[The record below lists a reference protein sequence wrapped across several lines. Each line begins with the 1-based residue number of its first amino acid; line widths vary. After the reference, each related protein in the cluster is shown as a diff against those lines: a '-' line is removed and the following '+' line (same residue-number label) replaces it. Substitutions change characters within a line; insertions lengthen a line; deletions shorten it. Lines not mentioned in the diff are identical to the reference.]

1 MFDCDDFG
9 RSMSFQLRR
18 LALSGF
24 CFVGFL
30 GYLFPST
37 AGAQSIQNRVD
48 PMSKEAFALSIK
60 QAALT
65 VCALRRLDMD
75 YKVALN
81 TSATPVFQLVKF
93 QYGMDIEGIDVKL
106 EDQSFIR
113 FLGYKISEITLE
125 SCKEILPPTVEL
137 TIQKI
142 KSRLN
147 P

>member
-1 MFDCDDFG
+1 
-9 RSMSFQLRR
+9 MSFQLRR
-18 LALSGF
+18 LALSGS
-24 CFVGFL
+24 CFVGL
-30 GYLFPST
+30 LCCMFPAI

-65 VCALRRLDMD
+65 GCALRRLDMD

-93 QYGMDIEGIDVKL
+93 QYGMDIEGINEKL
-106 EDQSFIR
+106 EEQRFIR

-125 SCKEILPPTVEL
+125 ACKEILPPNVEL

-142 KSRLN
+142 KSKPN

>member
-1 MFDCDDFG
+1 
-9 RSMSFQLRR
+9 MSFQLRR
-18 LALSGF
+18 LALSGS
-24 CFVGFL
+24 CFVGLL
-30 GYLFPST
+30 GCLFP
-37 AGAQSIQNRVD
+37 AMADAQSIQNRVD
-48 PMSKEAFALSIK
+48 PMSKDAFALSLK

-93 QYGMDIEGIDVKL
+93 QYGMDIEGINEKL

-113 FLGYKISEITLE
+113 FLGYKISEITLDA
-125 SCKEILPPTVEL
+125 CKDILPPSVDSS
-137 TIQKI
+137 IQKI
-142 KSRLN
+142 KGRLN

>member
-1 MFDCDDFG
+1 
-9 RSMSFQLRR
+9 MSFQLRR
-18 LALSGF
+18 LALSGS
-24 CFVGFL
+24 CFVGL
-30 GYLFPST
+30 LCCMFPAI

-93 QYGMDIEGIDVKL
+93 QYGMDIEGINEKL
-106 EDQSFIR
+106 EEQRFIR

-125 SCKEILPPTVEL
+125 ACKEILPPNVEL

-142 KSRLN
+142 KSKLN

>member
-1 MFDCDDFG
+1 
-9 RSMSFQLRR
+9 MSFQLRR
-18 LALSGF
+18 LASSSF
-24 CFVGFL
+24 CFIGLL
-30 GYLFPST
+30 GCSFPAM
-37 AGAQSIQNRVD
+37 AGAQSIQNRMV

-93 QYGMDIEGIDVKL
+93 KYGMSIVGIDKKL
-106 EDQSFIR
+106 EDQGFIR

-125 SCKEILPPTVEL
+125 SCKEILPANVVL
-137 TIQKI
+137 SIQKI
-142 KSRLN
+142 RERAN

>member
-1 MFDCDDFG
+1 MFFK
-9 RSMSFQLRR
+9 LRR
-18 LALSGF
+18 LTLSGS
-24 CFVGFL
+24 CFVVLL
-30 GYLFPST
+30 GCLFPAI

-75 YKVALN
+75 YKIALN

-93 QYGMDIEGIDVKL
+93 QYGMDIEGNDEKL
-106 EDQSFIR
+106 DEQRFIR

-125 SCKEILPPTVEL
+125 ACKEILPPNVEL

-142 KSRLN
+142 KDKLN

>member
-1 MFDCDDFG
+1 
-9 RSMSFQLRR
+9 MSFQLRR
-18 LALSGF
+18 LALSGS
-24 CFVGFL
+24 CFVGL
-30 GYLFPST
+30 LCCLFPAM

-93 QYGMDIEGIDVKL
+93 QYGMDIEGINEKL
-106 EDQSFIR
+106 EEQRFIR

-125 SCKEILPPTVEL
+125 ACKEILPPNVEL

-142 KSRLN
+142 KSMPN

>member
-1 MFDCDDFG
+1 
-9 RSMSFQLRR
+9 MSFQLRR
-18 LALSGF
+18 LALSGS
-24 CFVGFL
+24 CFVGIL
-30 GYLFPST
+30 GCLFPAI
-37 AGAQSIQNRVD
+37 AGAQSIQNRVE

-93 QYGMDIEGIDVKL
+93 QYGMDIEGIDQKL
-106 EDQSFIR
+106 EDQRLIR

-125 SCKEILPPTVEL
+125 SCKEILPPNVGSA
-137 TIQKI
+137 IQKI
-142 KSRLN
+142 KGRRD

>member
-1 MFDCDDFG
+1 MA
-9 RSMSFQLRR
+9 FQWRR
-18 LALSGF
+18 LALSGS
-24 CFVGFL
+24 CFL
-30 GYLFPST
+30 GLLSCLFP
-37 AGAQSIQNRVD
+37 AMADAQLIQNRVD

-93 QYGMDIEGIDVKL
+93 QYGMDIEGINEKL
-106 EDQSFIR
+106 EEQRFIR

-125 SCKEILPPTVEL
+125 ACKEILPPNVEL

-142 KSRLN
+142 KDKLN

>member
-1 MFDCDDFG
+1 
-9 RSMSFQLRR
+9 MSFQLRR
-18 LALSGF
+18 LALSGS
-24 CFVGFL
+24 CFVGL
-30 GYLFPST
+30 LCCMFPAI

-93 QYGMDIEGIDVKL
+93 QYGMDIEGINDKL
-106 EDQSFIR
+106 EEQRFIR

-125 SCKEILPPTVEL
+125 ACKEILPPNVEL

-142 KSRLN
+142 KSKPN

>member
-1 MFDCDDFG
+1 
-9 RSMSFQLRR
+9 MSLQLRR
-18 LALSGF
+18 LVLSGF
-24 CFVGFL
+24 CYVGFL
-30 GYLFPST
+30 GYLFPGM

-81 TSATPVFQLVKF
+81 TSAIPVFQLVKF
-93 QYGMDIEGIDVKL
+93 KYGMSIVGIDKKL
-106 EDQSFIR
+106 EDQGLIR
-113 FLGYKISEITLE
+113 FLGYKISETTLE
-125 SCKEILPPTVEL
+125 SCKEILPPSL
-137 TIQKI
+137 GLSIQKI
-142 KSRLN
+142 KERLD

>member
-1 MFDCDDFG
+1 
-9 RSMSFQLRR
+9 MSLQLRR

-24 CFVGFL
+24 CYVGFL
-30 GYLFPST
+30 GYLFPGM

-48 PMSKEAFALSIK
+48 PMSKEAFELSIK

-93 QYGMDIEGIDVKL
+93 KYGMNIVGIDKKL
-106 EDQSFIR
+106 EDQGFIR
-113 FLGYKISEITLE
+113 FLGYKISETTLE
-125 SCKEILPPTVEL
+125 SCKEILPPSVGL
-137 TIQKI
+137 SIKKI
-142 KSRLN
+142 KGRLD

>member
-1 MFDCDDFG
+1 
-9 RSMSFQLRR
+9 MSFQLRR
-18 LALSGF
+18 LAFSGS
-24 CFVGFL
+24 CFVGL
-30 GYLFPST
+30 LCCLFPAI

-93 QYGMDIEGIDVKL
+93 QYGMDIEGMNEKL
-106 EDQSFIR
+106 EEQRFIR

-125 SCKEILPPTVEL
+125 ACKEILPPNVEL
-137 TIQKI
+137 SIQKI
-142 KSRLN
+142 KSKLN

>member
-1 MFDCDDFG
+1 
-9 RSMSFQLRR
+9 MSFQLRR
-18 LALSGF
+18 LALCGS
-24 CFVGFL
+24 CFL
-30 GYLFPST
+30 GLLGCLFPAI

-48 PMSKEAFALSIK
+48 PMSKEAFAQSIK

-93 QYGMDIEGIDVKL
+93 QYDMDIEGIDEKL
-106 EDQSFIR
+106 EEQRFIR
-113 FLGYKISEITLE
+113 FLGYKISEVTLK
-125 SCKEILPPTVEL
+125 SCKEILPPNVSL

-142 KSRLN
+142 KGSLS

>member
-1 MFDCDDFG
+1 
-9 RSMSFQLRR
+9 MSFQLRR
-18 LALSGF
+18 LALSGP
-24 CFVGFL
+24 CFVGLL
-30 GYLFPST
+30 GCLFPAI
-37 AGAQSIQNRVD
+37 AGAQSIQNRVE

-81 TSATPVFQLVKF
+81 TSATPVFQLIKF
-93 QYGMDIEGIDVKL
+93 QYGMDIEGIDQKL
-106 EDQSFIR
+106 EDRRLIR

-125 SCKEILPPTVEL
+125 SCKEILPPNVGSA
-137 TIQKI
+137 IQKI
-142 KSRLN
+142 KGRRD

>member
-1 MFDCDDFG
+1 MF
-9 RSMSFQLRR
+9 FQLRR
-18 LALSGF
+18 LALSGS
-24 CFVGFL
+24 CFVVLL
-30 GYLFPST
+30 GCLFPAI

-75 YKVALN
+75 YKIALN

-93 QYGMDIEGIDVKL
+93 QYGMDIEGNDEKL
-106 EDQSFIR
+106 DEQRFIR

-125 SCKEILPPTVEL
+125 ACKEILPPNVEL

-142 KSRLN
+142 KDKLN

>member
-1 MFDCDDFG
+1 
-9 RSMSFQLRR
+9 MSFQSRR
-18 LALSGF
+18 LALSGS
-24 CFVGFL
+24 CFVGLL
-30 GYLFPST
+30 GCLFPAI
-37 AGAQSIQNRVD
+37 AGAQSIQNRVE

-81 TSATPVFQLVKF
+81 TSATPVFQLIKF
-93 QYGMDIEGIDVKL
+93 QYGMNIEGIDQKL
-106 EDQSFIR
+106 EDQRLIR

-125 SCKEILPPTVEL
+125 SCKEILPPNVGPA
-137 TIQKI
+137 IQKI
-142 KSRLN
+142 KGRRD

>member
-1 MFDCDDFG
+1 
-9 RSMSFQLRR
+9 MSFQLRR
-18 LALSGF
+18 LALSGS
-24 CFVGFL
+24 CFVGVL
-30 GYLFPST
+30 GCLFPAM
-37 AGAQSIQNRVD
+37 AGAQSIQYRVD

-81 TSATPVFQLVKF
+81 ASATPVFQLVKF
-93 QYGMDIEGIDVKL
+93 QYGMDIEGIGEKL
-106 EDQSFIR
+106 EDQRLIR

-125 SCKEILPPTVEL
+125 SCKRILPPNVDL

-142 KSRLN
+142 KDRLN

>member
-1 MFDCDDFG
+1 
-9 RSMSFQLRR
+9 MSFQLRR
-18 LALSGF
+18 LALKGS
-24 CFVGFL
+24 CFVGLL
-30 GYLFPST
+30 GCLFPAI
-37 AGAQSIQNRVD
+37 AGAQSIQNRVE

-93 QYGMDIEGIDVKL
+93 QYGMDIEGIDQKL
-106 EDQSFIR
+106 EDQGFIR

-125 SCKEILPPTVEL
+125 SCKEILPPSVGL
-137 TIQKI
+137 SIKKI
-142 KSRLN
+142 KGRLN

>member
-1 MFDCDDFG
+1 MA
-9 RSMSFQLRR
+9 FQWRR
-18 LALSGF
+18 LALSGS
-24 CFVGFL
+24 CFL
-30 GYLFPST
+30 GLLSCLFP
-37 AGAQSIQNRVD
+37 AMADAQLIQNRVD

-93 QYGMDIEGIDVKL
+93 QYGMDIEGIDEKL
-106 EDQSFIR
+106 EDQRFIR

-125 SCKEILPPTVEL
+125 ACKEILPPNVEL
-137 TIQKI
+137 DIQKI
-142 KSRLN
+142 KGRLGS
-147 P
+147 

>member
-1 MFDCDDFG
+1 
-9 RSMSFQLRR
+9 MSFQLRR
-18 LALSGF
+18 LALSGS
-24 CFVGFL
+24 CLIGLL
-30 GYLFPST
+30 GCLFPAV
-37 AGAQSIQNRVD
+37 AGAQSIKNRVD

-93 QYGMDIEGIDVKL
+93 QYGMDIEGIDEKL
-106 EDQSFIR
+106 EDQRFIR
-113 FLGYKISEITLE
+113 FLGYKISEIALV
-125 SCKEILPPTVEL
+125 SCKEILPPNVDL
-137 TIQKI
+137 AIQKI
-142 KSRLN
+142 KDRPN

>member
-1 MFDCDDFG
+1 
-9 RSMSFQLRR
+9 MSFQLRR
-18 LALSGF
+18 LALRGS

-30 GYLFPST
+30 GCLFPGMV
-37 AGAQSIQNRVD
+37 GAQPIQNRVD

-81 TSATPVFQLVKF
+81 ASATPVFQLVKF
-93 QYGMDIEGIDVKL
+93 KYGMGIVGIDKKL
-106 EDQSFIR
+106 EDQGFIR
-113 FLGYKISEITLE
+113 FLGYKISEVTLE
-125 SCKEILPPTVEL
+125 SCKEILPASVGL
-137 TIQKI
+137 SIQKI
-142 KSRLN
+142 KDRSN

>member
-1 MFDCDDFG
+1 
-9 RSMSFQLRR
+9 MSFQLRR
-18 LALSGF
+18 LALSSF
-24 CFVGFL
+24 CFVGLL
-30 GYLFPST
+30 GSLFPGMSD
-37 AGAQSIQNRVD
+37 AQPIQNRLD

-93 QYGMDIEGIDVKL
+93 QYGMGIVGVGEKL
-106 EDQSFIR
+106 EDQRLIR
-113 FLGYKISEITLE
+113 FLGYKISEITLQ
-125 SCKEILPPTVEL
+125 SCKQILPPTVGL
-137 TIQKI
+137 SIQKI
-142 KSRLN
+142 KDSLS

>member
-1 MFDCDDFG
+1 
-9 RSMSFQLRR
+9 MSFQSRR
-18 LALSGF
+18 LALSGS
-24 CFVGFL
+24 CFVGLLCFM
-30 GYLFPST
+30 FPAI

-48 PMSKEAFALSIK
+48 PMSKEAFVLSIK

-81 TSATPVFQLVKF
+81 TSATPVYQLVKF
-93 QYGMDIEGIDVKL
+93 QYGMDIEGIDEKL
-106 EDQSFIR
+106 EEQRFIR
-113 FLGYKISEITLE
+113 FLGYKISEITLK
-125 SCKEILPPTVEL
+125 SCKEILPPNVEV

>member
-1 MFDCDDFG
+1 
-9 RSMSFQLRR
+9 MSFQLRR
-18 LALSGF
+18 LALSGP
-24 CFVGFL
+24 CFVGLL
-30 GYLFPST
+30 GCLFPAI
-37 AGAQSIQNRVD
+37 AGAQSIQNRVE

-81 TSATPVFQLVKF
+81 TSATPVFQLIKF
-93 QYGMDIEGIDVKL
+93 QYGMDIEGIDQKL
-106 EDQSFIR
+106 EDQRLIR

-125 SCKEILPPTVEL
+125 SCKEILPPNVGSA
-137 TIQKI
+137 IQKI
-142 KSRLN
+142 KGRRD

>member
-1 MFDCDDFG
+1 M
-9 RSMSFQLRR
+9 
-18 LALSGF
+18 
-24 CFVGFL
+24 
-30 GYLFPST
+30 
-37 AGAQSIQNRVD
+37 AGAQSIHNRVD

-75 YKVALN
+75 YKVALS

-93 QYGMDIEGIDVKL
+93 QYGMDIEGIDEKL
-106 EDQSFIR
+106 EDQRFIR
-113 FLGYKISEITLE
+113 FLGYKISEITLK
-125 SCKEILPPTVEL
+125 SCKEILPPNVEL

-142 KSRLN
+142 KDRLN